1 VSTEIFTHVLQI
13 PSMFSAQIDLMMSV
27 GWFIFSVM
35 FIAAVLSENIQALEG
50 RSGYGSLFVR
60 VLMVVSF
67 LILYDRVF
75 TWTVYGFELLSDA
88 VLPEEEFRQVL
99 AQVFKEFGDGKDLG
113 ILGFLS
119 VLTVINLI
127 SYAVALSLVTI
138 LGWLR
143 FIFLS
148 LLYVIGPLAGAF
160 AVFRPAATGLSFWFR
175 SMVSVSAW
183 TVVLSLLMKVISTM
197 NLTAVYQPENTN
209 QAAVL
214 AANLLFI
221 LLFIFVPVIT
231 HQITSGGTVN
241 STASAVLGIGTAFVT
256 RHIAR
261 ASQLRL
267 PARASQNENKKG
279 EGKQYTFP
287 FYK

>member
-1 VSTEIFTHVLQI
+1 VI
-13 PSMFSAQIDLMMSV
+13 
-27 GWFIFSVM
+27 
-35 FIAAVLSENIQALEG
+35 
-50 RSGYGSLFVR
+50 
-60 VLMVVSF
+60 SF
-67 LILYDRVF
+67 LIVYDRVF
-75 TWTVYGFELLSDA
+75 TWIVYGFELLSDA
-88 VLPEEEFRQVL
+88 ILPEQEFREVL
-99 AQVFKEFGDGKDLG
+99 TQVFRAFDEERDLG
-113 ILGFLS
+113 IFGFLS

-127 SYAVALSLVTI
+127 SYSVALSLATV

-148 LLYVIGPLAGAF
+148 LLYVIGPLVGAF
-160 AVFRPAATGLSFWFR
+160 AVFRPGRSGISFWFR

-197 NLTAVYQPENTN
+197 NLTAVYQPEDTN

-241 STASAVLGIGTAFVT
+241 STASAVLGIGTAFIT

-261 ASQLRL
+261 AGQMRL
-267 PARASQNENKKG
+267 PQKSSVTPKKNEG
-279 EGKQYTFP
+279 GGKQYTFP